1 MANETDNLI
10 LTQLRE
16 IRAQLNKLDEHDKR
30 FDAIDRRFDG
40 IDKTLETLKFQMTY
54 TYGAAGLAGVNSLGA
69 EAKADAA
76 LKRLDANDNDLAEV
90 KRRLKALE
98 DANQ

>member
-10 LTQLRE
+10 LAQLRE
-16 IRAQLNKLDEHDKR
+16 IRATLTDHGKR

-54 TYGAAGLAGVNSLGA
+54 TYGAAGLAGVNSIGA
-69 EAKADAA
+69 ESKADAA
-76 LKRLDANDNDLAEV
+76 LKRLDANDNDLADV